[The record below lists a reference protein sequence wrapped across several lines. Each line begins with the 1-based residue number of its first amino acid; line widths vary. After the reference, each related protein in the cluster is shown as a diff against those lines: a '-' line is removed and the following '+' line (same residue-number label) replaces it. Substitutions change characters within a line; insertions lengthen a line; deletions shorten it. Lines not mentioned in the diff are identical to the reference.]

1 MQIKTNLTKQ
11 VLAYYWLLNKV
22 LFLVV
27 FFFSF
32 FASEAGVTGAVFLP
46 QAAINSKFFK
56 WSMLHSVSEN
66 GAIYSWHCHFLTA
79 QLQAYL
85 SPCSL
90 VFL

>member
-22 LFLVV
+22 LFLVD
-27 FFFSF
+27 FFFS
-32 FASEAGVTGAVFLP
+32 SEPGVTGAVFLP

-85 SPCSL
+85 SPCTL